1 MMRLLTIKIFF
12 SLLLSF
18 LVLSC
23 SSNQASTEV
32 ENQIEIASIEG
43 VVATGYAFSDAKW
56 TIFDQ
61 EERVIEEGST
71 NAAGEFKASV
81 SLSKNDSLLFPLLIQ
96 VTKEED
102 TLYSFV
108 SFQDVFNLE
117 NDSSVFILVN
127 PMTNVV
133 THYLLSQ
140 EDFSE
145 TNKVREEFNRQI
157 FNQLDYKSLWFSS
170 EYKAAIK
177 GDINVKPSYHDVL
190 IHSLGEVA
198 HRSKIPFSLLLDSI
212 IITKEQ
218 LDYSNEL
225 AFTLAR
231 FGLAEDNLNFLFSDL
246 GYSDRV
252 SQYLLQNAKAFQKVL
267 PLQNVYFTG
276 PYAEKIRAIAIRA
289 MGYSLPALH
298 ARYQGE
304 QRQKAENNRNWTT
317 NLFLRIISDELLA
330 IQSKLDSVL
339 LEDALDIY
347 VQGFSIDVI
356 AILSSIQVEEWQLGQ
371 NKLNR
376 IVSYVVHKNVTE
388 NNNINLV
395 FSDSAEYRLLSQEQ
409 IDALILEYMK
419 ANPKDT
425 ISSFL
430 KGKQNANLN

>member
-61 EERVIEEGST
+61 DNQQIQEGLT
-71 NAAGEFKASV
+71 NKAGEFKANI
-81 SLSKNDSLLFPLLIQ
+81 SLSKKDSLLFPLLIQ

-108 SFQDVFNLE
+108 TFEDAFNAE
-117 NDSSVFILVN
+117 SDTSVFILVN
-127 PMTNVV
+127 PITNAV
-133 THYLLSQ
+133 TDFLLISGRY
-140 EDFSE
+140 SE
-145 TNKVREEFNRQI
+145 SDKVRKEFNKLI
-157 FNQLDYKSLWFSS
+157 FDELDYKSLWFSS

-177 GDINVKPSYHDVL
+177 GDISVKPSYHDVL

-198 HRSKIPFSLLLDSI
+198 HRSKTPFSLLLDTI
-212 IITKEQ
+212 IITKESI
-218 LDYSNEL
+218 DYSNEL
-225 AFTLAR
+225 AFTVAR
-231 FGLAEDNLNFLFSDL
+231 FGHAEDNLKNLFSAL
-246 GYSDRV
+246 GFTDTLSK
-252 SQYLLQNAKAFQKVL
+252 YLLLNAKAFQNAL

-276 PYAEKIRAIAIRA
+276 PYAEEIRAIVIRA

-298 ARYQGE
+298 AKYQGE

-317 NLFLRIISDELLA
+317 NLIMQIISEELSPV
-330 IQSKLDSVL
+330 QDKLDSFL

-347 VQGFSIDVI
+347 VQGFSSDVI
-356 AILSSIQVEEWQLGQ
+356 AILSSIQIEEWQASQ

-376 IVSYVVHKNVTE
+376 ITSYVVHKNVTE
-388 NNNINLV
+388 NNNLAHA
-395 FSDSAEYRLLSQEQ
+395 FSDSAEYHFLSQEQ
-409 IDALILEYMK
+409 IDSLILDYMK
-419 ANPKDT
+419 ANPKDS

-430 KGKQNANLN
+430 KGK